1 MLNLRSLCV
10 LFFSF
15 LLYVDAFA
23 DETPTPKLRFRSPA
37 SFVEISADSELFH
50 ENAQHA
56 VRHGKLLKLYLPRD
70 AAMLIELGR
79 KDAVTRQV
87 LVCGLEEGHP
97 FPTDP
102 KTADLL
108 ARSME
113 GFFNGFTKLPRLSS
127 SPSADEKKNRDT
139 ILKKA
144 MSTGTPVLAE
154 SVRTASAYLHT
165 CIIHFSLSADA
176 SAGYLS
182 MALGMA
188 AVPVGNTV
196 LFVTASSIIDTED
209 PNAHLLWAKD
219 TASSFADTIDS
230 ANRQEKK

>member
-10 LFFSF
+10 LLFSF
-15 LLYVDAFA
+15 LLSENAFA
-23 DETPTPKLRFRSPA
+23 DETPTTKLRFRSPA
-37 SFVEISADSELFH
+37 SFVEMSADSELFQ
-50 ENAQHA
+50 ENAQYA

-87 LVCGLEEGHP
+87 LICSLEDGHLLA
-97 FPTDP
+97 TDQ

-113 GFFNGFTKLPRLSS
+113 GFFNGFTKLPRLSA
-127 SPSADEKKNRDT
+127 SPSADEKMNRDN
-139 ILKKA
+139 ILKNAIRK
-144 MSTGTPVLAE
+144 GTPVLAE
-154 SVRTASAYLHT
+154 SIRTASAYLHT
-165 CIIHFSLSADA
+165 CIIHFSMSADA

-182 MALGMA
+182 LALGMA

-196 LFVTASSIIDTED
+196 LFITASSIIDTED
-209 PNAHLLWAKD
+209 PDAHLLWAKD
-219 TASSFADTIDS
+219 TASSFADTIAS
-230 ANRQEKK
+230 VNRQEKK